1 MSQLPPTSFTHNTER
16 DDEFAVYDGQQLIGF
31 VRARNRMFEALD
43 RGHHAI
49 AVFDTAHAA
58 MRACRNVS

>member
-1 MSQLPPTSFTHNTER
+1 MSSIPPTSFQHNTER
-16 DDEFAVYDGQQLIGF
+16 DDELAVYDGQRLIGF
-31 VRARNRMFEALD
+31 VRARDGMFEALD

-49 AVFDTAHAA
+49 AVCESVRAA